1 MSQTGKATKDT
12 DTAPIPGGEF
22 VRVEFDDGIA
32 WVSINRPEK
41 RNAISVQVVMEM
53 GATFDALEIDPR
65 CKVMVLTGTGTA
77 FHGGMDLKDYF
88 RACEGLSEEAIIRNQ
103 RANAHWQWRSL
114 LYFSKPTIAMVN
126 GWCFGGGLNPVAACD
141 LAIAADEATFGI
153 SEINWAM
160 VPAGNVPKMLTA
172 VMSERDVMY
181 YAMTGE
187 TFNGRQAAQM
197 RLVNEAVPLAQLRE
211 RTAKLARKLMEK
223 NPTTLRCTKH
233 AVRRVRDMSWDDAS
247 DYLFAK
253 MDQSAYLDRTGGR
266 QKGMSQFLDEKSYRP
281 GLGAYNKDKDA
292 R

>member
-1 MSQTGKATKDT
+1 MSQAKKAAQDNNA
-12 DTAPIPGGEF
+12 APVPGGEF

-32 WVSINRPEK
+32 WVTINRPEK

-65 CKVMVLTGTGTA
+65 CRVMVLTGTGEA

-88 RACEGLSEEAIIRNQ
+88 RATEGQSEEVLIRNQ
-103 RANAHWQWRSL
+103 RANAAWQWRNL
-114 LYFSKPTIAMVN
+114 LSFSKPTIAMVN

-141 LAIAADEATFGI
+141 LAIAAEEATFGI

-160 VPAGNVPKMLTA
+160 VPAGNVLKCLTA
-172 VMSERDVMY
+172 VMSERDVAY

-187 TFNGRQAAQM
+187 TFDGRQAAQM
-197 RLVNEAVPLAQLRE
+197 RLVNEAVPRAQLRE
-211 RTAKLARKLMEK
+211 RTEKLARTLLEK
-223 NPTTLRCTKH
+223 NPTALRCTKH
-233 AVRRVRDMSWDDAS
+233 AVRRVVGMSWDDAS

-253 MDQSAYLDRTGGR
+253 MDQSALLDRTGGR
-266 QKGMSQFLDEKSYRP
+266 KKGMSQFLDEKSYRP
-281 GLGAYNKDKDA
+281 GLGAYNKG